1 MAAGVLDDNDA
12 DTRRNAVTTAHYITV
27 RAAFQVSQ
35 EAVQLHGAIGMAE
48 ETSIGGYFE
57 RLLAISLLFGD
68 EDSAL
73 SRYSAG
79 AACDSLNTGRPALRS
94 GYCG

>member
-1 MAAGVLDDNDA
+1 
-12 DTRRNAVTTAHYITV
+12 V

-48 ETSIGGYFE
+48 ETPVGGYFK

-73 SRYSAG
+73 SRYTAG
-79 AACDSLNTGRPALRS
+79 AGM
-94 GYCG
+94 